1 MYSTCVVGHIDDVLF
16 QGKAKFVG
24 DLVFD
29 GSTVVAI
36 PRFID
41 YLSGGLE
48 MRMFVAV
55 DFTASNGPPLDPR
68 SLHHM
73 RPGQF
78 NE

>member
-1 MYSTCVVGHIDDVLF
+1 MYSTCDVGHIDDALL

-29 GSTVVAI
+29 GSSAVAI

-55 DFTASNGPPLDPR
+55 DFTASNGPPREAR